1 MNTEVPMSTQSP
13 MDTQGKAPS
22 DKGRVLT
29 ALARAAIARE
39 LTGSMQP
46 DADALMASGSDWLVT
61 PGASF
66 VTLTRHGE
74 LRGCMGTLEA
84 HRPLGEDVEA
94 NARAAAFGDPR
105 FPPLSR
111 NELDQVRVEVSLL
124 SRAEPLRFTSEADAL
139 AQLRPGIDGLILE
152 YGPRRATFL
161 PQVWEQLPEPRLFL
175 AQLKRKA
182 GLETTFWAEG
192 IQLSRYRVEK
202 YQEATS

>member
-1 MNTEVPMSTQSP
+1 MNTEGPMSTQGP
-13 MDTQGKAPS
+13 INTQGKAPG
-22 DKGRVLT
+22 DKGLVLT
-29 ALARAAIARE
+29 TLARAAIARE
-39 LTGSMQP
+39 LTGSALP
-46 DADALMASGSDWLVT
+46 DADALMASGSDWLAT

-66 VTLTRHGE
+66 VTLTKHGE

-111 NELDQVRVEVSLL
+111 DELDQARVEVSLL

-139 AQLRPGIDGLILE
+139 GQLRPGIDGVILA

-161 PQVWEQLPEPRLFL
+161 PQVWEQLPDPHTFM

-182 GLETTFWAEG
+182 GLEPTFWAEG
-192 IQLSRYRVEK
+192 IQLSRYGVEK
-202 YQEATS
+202 YQEARS